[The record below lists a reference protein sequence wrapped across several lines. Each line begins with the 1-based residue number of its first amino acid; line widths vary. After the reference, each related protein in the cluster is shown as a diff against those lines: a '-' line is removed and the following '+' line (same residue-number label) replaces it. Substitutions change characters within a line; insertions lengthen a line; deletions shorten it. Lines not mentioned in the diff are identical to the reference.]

1 MQDTTIAPIPV
12 AGATEAVEAVIYR
25 IKPEAMAG
33 IAELRTRLMAR
44 ASQMAGFRSAVFMS
58 GVLENDLA
66 LDYVVWESLEHA
78 RRAAVEFER
87 DPIYEPLMASV
98 QEIVLLD
105 HLQSLERLVGDA
117 EAGNVFEVAVS
128 TVRDGEYDMFTEKV
142 PALAERVTE
151 QPGFAA
157 WERARSVEAP
167 DRLLDVLQW
176 TTLEQAQQAAEFVH
190 QTDECQAAFVHLA
203 SDGLF
208 AYFEV
213 VESR

>member
-1 MQDTTIAPIPV
+1 MQHTTIAQIPV
-12 AGATEAVEAVIYR
+12 ASATQAVEAVIYR
-25 IKPEAMAG
+25 IKPDAMAG

-78 RRAAVEFER
+78 RRAAVEFEQ

-98 QEIVLLD
+98 QEIILLD
-105 HLQSLERLVGDA
+105 HLRSLERLAGDA
-117 EAGNVFEVAVS
+117 EPGNVFEVGVS
-128 TVRDGEYDMFTEKV
+128 TLRDGEFEAFSEKV

-151 QPGFAA
+151 QPGFVA
-157 WERARSVEAP
+157 WERARSVETP

-176 TTLEQAQQAAEFVH
+176 ETLEQAQQAAEVVH
-190 QTDECQAAFVHLA
+190 QTKECQVVFAHLA
-203 SDGLF
+203 DDGLF

-213 VESR
+213 VETR

>member
-1 MQDTTIAPIPV
+1 MQDTTIAQIPV

-105 HLQSLERLVGDA
+105 HLQSLERLAGDA
-117 EAGNVFEVAVS
+117 EPGNVFEVAVS
-128 TVRDGEYDMFTEKV
+128 TVRDGEYDLFTEKV
-142 PALAERVTE
+142 PALAKRVTE
-151 QPGFAA
+151 QP
-157 WERARSVEAP
+157 EREHRRHERRDADRGPRRVPHRPGGDEPDQGGRADHDRQRPPEVGKPSKVE
-167 DRLLDVLQW
+167 V
-176 TTLEQAQQAAEFVH
+176 
-190 QTDECQAAFVHLA
+190 
-203 SDGLF
+203 
-208 AYFEV
+208 
-213 VESR
+213 